1 MMSRRFGRPVTR
13 VVMRLAGV
21 LETSFRLNVKVSLQV
36 ASDTCRHTI
45 DRCVRGV
52 VSSGFWCFF
61 FFFWEYG
68 GFLGLGLIYRF
79 RVSFFTF
86 YSHQKI
92 FWGERPGFLHFFR

>member
-45 DRCVRGV
+45 VRCVRGV
-52 VSSGFWCFF
+52 VSSGFWWFF
-61 FFFWEYG
+61 FFFGNME
-68 GFLGLGLIYRF
+68 GFW
-79 RVSFFTF
+79 V
-86 YSHQKI
+86 
-92 FWGERPGFLHFFR
+92 